1 MKLSQ
6 MAAEAAA
13 NYEYDIIMAKVNG
26 KLTEI
31 SDREIQDEKVE
42 FITVGDSIG
51 NETYKRSVLLLML
64 NAIHKID
71 KEKKIKK
78 VTVEFSLSKGL
89 YCEIKGDFTI
99 TEEFLAE
106 VKRVML
112 EDVKA
117 NIPIKKAGMKTSE
130 AIKLFEEHGM
140 SDKTRLF
147 KYRISSYVNVY
158 NIEDY
163 SDYFYG
169 YMASH
174 TGILGVF
181 DLFKYDKGF
190 VLQLPRK
197 ESPKTVPEF
206 APQAK
211 LFNVLEETSEWADML
226 GVDTVA
232 SLNEHII
239 SGDINSLILVQ
250 EALQEQKIVDI
261 VNKIKK
267 RDGIKFIM
275 IAGPSSSGKTPFS
288 HRLSIQLR
296 ASGFKPH
303 AIGVDNYFVE
313 REQTPVDENG
323 NYNFEDIH
331 AIDIKLFNDHMTSL
345 LKGERVE
352 LPEFNF
358 VTGRKEYNG
367 DYLQLGDEDILV
379 IEGIHCLND
388 GLSYSLPVESKFK
401 IYISALTQLNV
412 DEHNR
417 VATTDGRLIRRM
429 ARDYRTRGASAKKT
443 LSMWESVRKGEEK
456 NIFPYQEEADAM
468 FNSAMAYELCI
479 LKPIVEPLLFSI
491 TEDDQ
496 EYQEAKRL
504 LKFLAYFLPC
514 PADNV
519 PINSI
524 MREFIGGGCF
534 RV

>member
-158 NIEDY
+158 SIEDY

-190 VLQLPRK
+190 VLQLPIK

-250 EALQEQKIVDI
+250 EALQEQKIVEI
-261 VNKIKK
+261 VDEIKK
-267 RDGIKFIM
+267 RPHTKFVM
-275 IAGPSSSGKTPFS
+275 IAGPSSSGKTTFS
-288 HRLSIQLR
+288 HRLSIQLM
-296 ASGFKPH
+296 ANGYKPH
-303 AIGVDNYFVE
+303 PIAVDNYFVE
-313 REQTPVDENG
+313 REQTPLDENG
-323 NYNFEDIH
+323 DYNYEDLH
-331 AIDIKLFNDHMTSL
+331 AVDIELFNKHMSQL
-345 LKGERVE
+345 LNGEKVE
-352 LPEFNF
+352 MPEFNF
-358 VTGRKEYNG
+358 KFGRKEYNG
-367 DYLQLGDEDILV
+367 NFLQLGEEDVLV

-388 GLSYSLPVESKFK
+388 ELSYSLPIDSKFK

-417 VATTDGRLIRRM
+417 VSTTDGRLLRRL

-443 LSMWESVRKGEEK
+443 LSMWESVRRGEEK
-456 NIFPYQEEADAM
+456 NIFPFQEQADVM
-468 FNSAMAYELCI
+468 FNSAMPYEPCV
-479 LKPIVEPLLFSI
+479 LKPFVEPILFQV
-491 TEDDQ
+491 TEADP
-496 EYQEAKRL
+496 EYQEANRL
-504 LKFLAYFLPC
+504 LKFLNYFLSC
-514 PADNV
+514 GYENV
-519 PINSI
+519 PIDSI
-524 MREFIGGGCF
+524 LREFVGGGCF
-534 RV
+534 KV

>member
-158 NIEDY
+158 SIEDY

-190 VLQLPRK
+190 VLQLPIK

-275 IAGPSSSGKTPFS
+275 IAGPSSSGKTTFS

-323 NYNFEDIH
+323 
-331 AIDIKLFNDHMTSL
+331 T
-345 LKGERVE
+345 
-352 LPEFNF
+352 
-358 VTGRKEYNG
+358 
-367 DYLQLGDEDILV
+367 
-379 IEGIHCLND
+379 
-388 GLSYSLPVESKFK
+388 
-401 IYISALTQLNV
+401 
-412 DEHNR
+412 
-417 VATTDGRLIRRM
+417 
-429 ARDYRTRGASAKKT
+429 
-443 LSMWESVRKGEEK
+443 
-456 NIFPYQEEADAM
+456 
-468 FNSAMAYELCI
+468 
-479 LKPIVEPLLFSI
+479 LKPTV
-491 TEDDQ
+491 T
-496 EYQEAKRL
+496 K
-504 LKFLAYFLPC
+504 
-514 PADNV
+514 
-519 PINSI
+519 
-524 MREFIGGGCF
+524 
-534 RV
+534 

>member
-158 NIEDY
+158 SIEDY

-190 VLQLPRK
+190 VLQLPIK

-275 IAGPSSSGKTPFS
+275 IAGPSSSGKTTFS

-323 NYNFEDIH
+323 NYIGGAILPGAGVSMNSLSSRTAQLPRISFDAPKGPVGKNTVDCMKSGLIYGH
-331 AIDIKLFNDHMTSL
+331 AGSIDGIIDRIIDCCGFGKNGKPAAKL
-345 LKGERVE
+345 VA
-352 LPEFNF
+352 
-358 VTGRKEYNG
+358 TG
-367 DYLQLGDEDILV
+367 
-379 IEGIHCLND
+379 
-388 GLSYSLPVESKFK
+388 GLSKVIIPFCRNRIETDP
-401 IYISALTQLNV
+401 AL
-412 DEHNR
+412 
-417 VATTDGRLIRRM
+417 LIRGLKYIY
-429 ARDYRTRGASAKKT
+429 D
-443 LSMWESVRKGEEK
+443 K
-456 NIFPYQEEADAM
+456 N
-468 FNSAMAYELCI
+468 
-479 LKPIVEPLLFSI
+479 V
-491 TEDDQ
+491 
-496 EYQEAKRL
+496 
-504 LKFLAYFLPC
+504 
-514 PADNV
+514 
-519 PINSI
+519 
-524 MREFIGGGCF
+524 
-534 RV
+534 